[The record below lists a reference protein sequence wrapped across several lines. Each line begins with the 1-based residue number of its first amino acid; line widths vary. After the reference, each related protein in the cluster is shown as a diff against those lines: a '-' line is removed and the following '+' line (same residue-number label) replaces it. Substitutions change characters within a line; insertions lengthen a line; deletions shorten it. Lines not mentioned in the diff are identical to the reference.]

1 MKNILITGMP
11 GSGKTAIIKRL
22 CIIFKE
28 FNPVG
33 FITSEILE
41 DNNIVGFEVS
51 NLHGDSRVFAHMKI
65 KSKVSVGKYKVDLRI
80 FDDFL
85 DKTFSREKKTGLYII
100 DEIGKMECASRKF
113 SKLIIELLGSERP
126 LVAAIAEIGT
136 GLISDIK
143 KREDV
148 ALFEVTGH
156 NRDLRTK
163 ELTMLIRDLLLD

>member
-1 MKNILITGMP
+1 MKNILITGIP
-11 GSGKTAIIKRL
+11 ASGKTTIIRKL

-33 FITSEILE
+33 FITSEVLE

-51 NLHGDSRVFAHMKI
+51 NLFGDSRVFAHTKI
-65 KSKVSVGKYKVDLRI
+65 KSKVSVGKYKIDLRI

-85 DKTFSREKKTGLYII
+85 DKTFSKEKKTGLYII
-100 DEIGKMECASRKF
+100 DEISRIECASRKF
-113 SKLIIELLGSERP
+113 SKLIIELLESERP
-126 LVAAIAEIGT
+126 VVAAIADKGT

-148 ALFEVTGH
+148 ELYEITEL
-156 NRDLRTK
+156 NRDLRIK
-163 ELTMLIRDLLLD
+163 ELTMVVRDLLLD